1 MYLFFHRQKSREHR
15 LKGSFF
21 LIILVFPGDV
31 VIRINILA
39 SKKISDNHHRILSVK
54 SLFASVI
61 TGDNFPFKEC
71 DVRFC
76 RPFTKRFLGLFLKSA
91 HEIRV
96 TFVGNDGQFV
106 NLLNILTEFLIVH
119 PVTLLIHA
127 YTQATSDFLSLGYR
141 RVRVTECADLEH
153 IWIVPS
159 FTERGV

>member
-1 MYLFFHRQKSREHR
+1 M
-15 LKGSFF
+15 KGSFF

-54 SLFASVI
+54 SLFASVS

-76 RPFTKRFLGLFLKSA
+76 RPFTKRFLGLFLKSV

-106 NLLNILTEFLIVH
+106 NLLNILAEF
-119 PVTLLIHA
+119 LLIHSVPLLVHA
-127 YTQATSDFLSLGYR
+127 DAKTSSYFLPLGYC
-141 RVRVTECADLEH
+141 RVRVAECADLEH
-153 IWIVPS
+153 IRIVPS